1 MGMANRGKAFDQP
14 NHHERR
20 VANAKARR
28 ALTEDARKSP
38 VSKRMNRPE
47 KSDAQLLGYEFI
59 RLFLS
64 RFTVGV
70 N

>member
-1 MGMANRGKAFDQP
+1 M

-28 ALTEDARKSP
+28 ALTEDARKSS

-47 KSDAQLLGYEFI
+47 KSDAQLRGYEFI
-59 RLFLS
+59 QSFLS
-64 RFTVGV
+64 RFTVGA
-70 N
+70 

>member
-1 MGMANRGKAFDQP
+1 M

-28 ALTEDARKSP
+28 ALTEDVRKSS

-47 KSDAQLLGYEFI
+47 KSDAQLRGYEFI
-59 RLFLS
+59 QSFLS
-64 RFTVGV
+64 RFTVGA
-70 N
+70 